1 MNKRESNICKCI
13 AIICMYIHHLFYSL
27 DYFNPEQIKYG
38 FILKTADD
46 WIAFAQYGKICVAIF
61 AFVSGYGTA
70 KTYIHKKIV
79 TNKQQKEYAIGSYI
93 KLLLS
98 F

>member
-46 WIAFAQYGKICVAIF
+46 W
-61 AFVSGYGTA
+61 
-70 KTYIHKKIV
+70 
-79 TNKQQKEYAIGSYI
+79 
-93 KLLLS
+93 
-98 F
+98 